1 MSCDQ
6 ENRAPVTRA
15 RAKRAAD
22 SSAATVPPQK
32 KRAALAELTNL
43 IDASS
48 SAPARSRRKSTKAFA
63 GVDLGGKP
71 QTSGAASRQKKR
83 VVLGELPELARS
95 SSGAAGRT
103 RRKAGKS
110 RTRDDN
116 ADPLDDDPQMCRP
129 YASDIYEFLRSSEVK
144 RRPSS
149 NYMESVQND
158 ITANMRSIL
167 VDWLVEVAEEYKLVA
182 DTLYLT
188 ISYVDRF
195 LSANALNR
203 QKLQL
208 LGVSCMLIASKY
220 EEISPPH
227 VEDFCYITDNTYTK
241 EELVEME
248 SKILTFFKF
257 ELSNPTIKTFLRRF
271 VMAAEGN
278 NKSPNLL
285 LEFLCNF
292 LAELSLL
299 EYGCLEFLPSQIA
312 ASILFVARF
321 IINPKTHPWTMVL
334 QNDTGYKPSEL
345 KDCAHII
352 HDLQL
357 NKRQSTLL
365 AVREKY
371 NQHKFKCV
379 STLNSPEEIPSS
391 FFEDLK

>member
-1 MSCDQ
+1 MSSDQ
-6 ENRAPVTRA
+6 ENRVPVTRA

-32 KRAALAELTNL
+32 KRAALGELTNF
-43 IDASS
+43 IDTSS
-48 SAPARSRRKSTKAFA
+48 SAPARSRKKSTKAFA
-63 GVDLGGKP
+63 GVDLRGES
-71 QTSGAASRQKKR
+71 QTSGAPSRQKKR
-83 VVLGELPELARS
+83 VILGELPELARS

-116 ADPLDDDPQMCRP
+116 ADPHDDDPQMCRP

-241 EELVEME
+241 EE
-248 SKILTFFKF
+248 
-257 ELSNPTIKTFLRRF
+257 
-271 VMAAEGN
+271 
-278 NKSPNLL
+278 SPNLL

-345 KDCAHII
+345 KVCAHII

>member
-1 MSCDQ
+1 
-6 ENRAPVTRA
+6 
-15 RAKRAAD
+15 
-22 SSAATVPPQK
+22 
-32 KRAALAELTNL
+32 
-43 IDASS
+43 
-48 SAPARSRRKSTKAFA
+48 
-63 GVDLGGKP
+63 
-71 QTSGAASRQKKR
+71 
-83 VVLGELPELARS
+83 
-95 SSGAAGRT
+95 
-103 RRKAGKS
+103 
-110 RTRDDN
+110 
-116 ADPLDDDPQMCRP
+116 MCQP
-129 YASDIYEFLRSSEVK
+129 YASDIYEFLQSSEVK
-144 RRPSS
+144 RRPAS
-149 NYMESVQND
+149 NYMDSVQND
-158 ITANMRSIL
+158 VTANMRSIL

-241 EELVEME
+241 EEVVEME
-248 SKILTFFKF
+248 RKILTFLKF

-271 VMAAEGN
+271 VISAQGR
-278 NKSPNLL
+278 NKLPNLL
-285 LEFLCNF
+285 LEFLSNF

-321 IINPKTHPWTMVL
+321 TINPKTHPWTMVL
-334 QNDTGYKPSEL
+334 QNATGYKPSEL

-352 HDLQL
+352 HELQL